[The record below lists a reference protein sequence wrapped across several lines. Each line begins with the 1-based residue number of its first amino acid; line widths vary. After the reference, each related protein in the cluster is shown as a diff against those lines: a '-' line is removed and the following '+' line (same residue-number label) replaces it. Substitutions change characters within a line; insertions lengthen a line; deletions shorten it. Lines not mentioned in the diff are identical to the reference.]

1 MQAVE
6 KSPKFYE
13 IKSTAKELFWK
24 HGIRRVTVEEICQE
38 AGVSKMTF
46 YRLFE
51 NKIELAKIVLDNI
64 FEKNMQK
71 YLDIMKQDVPFSE
84 KAKQIVLLKF
94 EGTQAISQELLMD
107 IYKYQEPELITF
119 MDEMRKRSINQF
131 LKDMATAQLEGW
143 VRKDIKPEFI
153 IHVLNKIQ
161 EMVTDENL
169 LARYGSPQELI
180 MELNN
185 FFFYGIL
192 TEKNSR

>member
-1 MQAVE
+1 MQVVE
-6 KSPKFYE
+6 KTSKYYE
-13 IKSTAKELFWK
+13 ITTTAKELFWK

-46 YRLFE
+46 YRLFD
-51 NKIELAKIVLDNI
+51 NKIELAKIVLDDI

-71 YLDIMKQDVPFSE
+71 YLDIMKQDIPFSE
-84 KAKQIVLLKF
+84 KAKQILLLKF

-107 IYKYQEPELITF
+107 IYKNQEPELIAY
-119 MDEMRKRSINQF
+119 MDAMRQRSMNRF
-131 LKDMATAQLEGW
+131 LKDMATAQQEGW

-161 EMVTDENL
+161 EMVTDESL

-192 TEKNSR
+192 TEKNAQ